1 MAILLA
7 AVTYLDRVAM
17 SVLQRPISQ
26 EFGLTEVQM
35 GLVFSAFFY
44 VAYGAFEIPTG
55 WWADKMGSR
64 RVLTVPS
71 RTSPAPS
78 RAGFRSVNAGARR
91 ACSGLARISPAA

>member
-35 GLVFSAFFY
+35 GLVFSAFY

-78 RAGFRSVNAGARR
+78 RAGFHSASAAARR